1 MRDLFHLISVF
12 LFAPIFFV
20 NSAEAIIVYGQSN
33 EDSAVKYDSSTTAAE
48 ASVVSINSASAVYLG
63 GGWFITANHVGITTS
78 MYVTQNGTSAKVSY
92 VDSSLNSNY
101 GVDLKMFYVSDL
113 SSLEGTL
120 KSIAVSSTVCDSIKG
135 GTFSSRYSPLTGY
148 SLVYNDGTQVSIVGA
163 GSGRSDSS
171 GLFDSTVE
179 SNGVQ
184 GTVYSGSGT
193 IYSSTKDASGN
204 DIFATMAVTDV
215 GIAQA
220 QRGDSG
226 SGMFVE
232 YNGQWYLIGVNTNVT
247 QSPDAA
253 NFGDYSYA
261 VLKYGEDGKPSGVDT
276 SAFEDF
282 SMTVS
287 QNLSKYAD
295 DINLIIASVPQIP
308 EPMSYAVL
316 ISFISFAFAVWR
328 RR

>member
-1 MRDLFHLISVF
+1 
-12 LFAPIFFV
+12 
-20 NSAEAIIVYGQSN
+20 
-33 EDSAVKYDSSTTAAE
+33 
-48 ASVVSINSASAVYLG
+48 
-63 GGWFITANHVGITTS
+63 
-78 MYVTQNGTSAKVSY
+78 
-92 VDSSLNSNY
+92 
-101 GVDLKMFYVSDL
+101 
-113 SSLEGTL
+113 
-120 KSIAVSSTVCDSIKG
+120 
-135 GTFSSRYSPLTGY
+135 
-148 SLVYNDGTQVSIVGA
+148 
-163 GSGRSDSS
+163 
-171 GLFDSTVE
+171 
-179 SNGVQ
+179 
-184 GTVYSGSGT
+184 
-193 IYSSTKDASGN
+193 
-204 DIFATMAVTDV
+204 MAVTDV